1 VHAGSI
7 DEHMSVFREQD
18 DQQSQAQLSR
28 EKH

>member
-1 VHAGSI
+1 VHAGLI
-7 DEHMSVFREQD
+7 DLQMSVFREHD